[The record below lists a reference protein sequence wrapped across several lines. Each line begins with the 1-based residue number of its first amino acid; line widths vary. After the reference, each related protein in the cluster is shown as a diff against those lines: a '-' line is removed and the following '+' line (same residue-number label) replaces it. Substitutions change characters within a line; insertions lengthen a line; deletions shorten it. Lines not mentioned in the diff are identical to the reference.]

1 MSLKH
6 LSFIDLFSKEDLT
19 VEIPMLQRDYAYGRI
34 TESEKRKEFLKSI
47 KGYLAS
53 DNRNHELDFV
63 YGSVSEPKGKK
74 KSNSFRWTTENHD
87 LIFASLVFCYC
98 K

>member
-1 MSLKH
+1 MSFKH

-63 YGSVSEPKGKK
+63 YGSVSEPKGK
-74 KSNSFRWTTENHD
+74 E
-87 LIFASLVFCYC
+87 I
-98 K
+98 